1 MDGRKNNRGTLGNNG
16 GRKPKVDEILIIEA
30 MDAVMVP
37 NEAWQALADLVRGRD
52 VVAVK
57 TWLNYRYGMP
67 KQLVDMNATVTEF
80 PAPVIMTPYDG
91 NTTEP

>member
-1 MDGRKNNRGTLGNNG
+1 MDGRKNNRGTIGNNG

-52 VVAVK
+52 GQAIK
-57 TWLNYRYGMP
+57 TWLAYRFGMP
-67 KQLVDMNATVTEF
+67 RQLIDMNANVIEF
-80 PAPVIMTPYDG
+80 PAPVIMTPYDA
-91 NTTEP
+91 NTTER